1 MHNFSSFSI
10 DKNFL
15 LSALALCLSIS
26 WLIPIHQVPWL
37 SFNSDALAALVLLLP
52 AWLIVFKTQVS
63 FRLDALGLAVVLCII
78 SVWSQY
84 LFGEIASFGTAWI
97 YALYLMGFLLAMLI
111 GRAWQQK
118 NPYQCSDFIF
128 TAVLLGG
135 LLSVVVQLCQLF
147 EIGFSGGFVLPL
159 SSSRY
164 FANLGQS
171 NQLGSLLMLSILA
184 CAWFYIKGSVN
195 GVFWL
200 TLTIALAFG
209 LAMTGSRTGWLNMS
223 ILAAGLFF
231 YRNRGAAKKL
241 LPGSIGLLVFYF
253 SFVFFQPWVFIKNFF
268 GYALG
273 DIAVR
278 TILDEARLQIWKG
291 LISSRND
298 YFLTGYGWG
307 QIPNS
312 QTFYA
317 NSALD
322 LGGMVVQSHNLF
334 FDLVL
339 WVGLPVGFILF
350 GLFFL
355 WAFKLLYKLNDIR
368 VLLMV
373 FFLLVLFVH
382 SMLEFPLHYAY
393 FLLPAGLMAG
403 AISQLTDSL
412 AIKLPRF
419 MVLLVLVVSTVAYS
433 VTVKD
438 YFIVEKGFLGLRFKQ
453 NGIQGVEAFPSGD
466 IMVLTHLRDYIVF
479 TTIDPLLHHSETDI
493 NLGRKVISS
502 FPSALGIYNFAAML
516 AFSGESQEAE
526 FWLNRICKINNKSQ
540 CQIMEAYWTKL
551 VDQNPSI
558 SHVRFEH

>member
-1 MHNFSSFSI
+1 
-10 DKNFL
+10 
-15 LSALALCLSIS
+15 
-26 WLIPIHQVPWL
+26 
-37 SFNSDALAALVLLLP
+37 
-52 AWLIVFKTQVS
+52 
-63 FRLDALGLAVVLCII
+63 
-78 SVWSQY
+78 
-84 LFGEIASFGTAWI
+84 
-97 YALYLMGFLLAMLI
+97 
-111 GRAWQQK
+111 
-118 NPYQCSDFIF
+118 
-128 TAVLLGG
+128 
-135 LLSVVVQLCQLF
+135 
-147 EIGFSGGFVLPL
+147 
-159 SSSRY
+159 
-164 FANLGQS
+164 
-171 NQLGSLLMLSILA
+171 
-184 CAWFYIKGSVN
+184 
-195 GVFWL
+195 
-200 TLTIALAFG
+200 
-209 LAMTGSRTGWLNMS
+209 
-223 ILAAGLFF
+223 
-231 YRNRGAAKKL
+231 
-241 LPGSIGLLVFYF
+241 
-253 SFVFFQPWVFIKNFF
+253 
-268 GYALG
+268 
-273 DIAVR
+273 
-278 TILDEARLQIWKG
+278 
-291 LISSRND
+291 
-298 YFLTGYGWG
+298 
-307 QIPNS
+307 
-312 QTFYA
+312 
-317 NSALD
+317 
-322 LGGMVVQSHNLF
+322 MVVQSHNLF